1 MHRHIE
7 ISGSHLSDDPNTH
20 GEASHRED
28 DLDDLQKS
36 PQSTNLGCIAICTV
50 GELFGG
56 VERHVLGIMSGLVA
70 QGVRILL
77 VLFHD
82 GELAAQ
88 ARGQG
93 IEPIILSNNNRTL
106 LATSQHLAQIL
117 NQRDIRIVH
126 THGYKAMVF
135 CSVARLWHRFALVK
149 TEHGLPEPMTGG
161 LIRALRNRFYYFSDS
176 VATRIAHTTVC
187 YVTDDLRSH
196 YRQAHSGLPT
206 IVIPNGV
213 TNMDRCQFSCPSEMR
228 NGWFNVVMIGRL
240 EIVKG
245 PHLAI
250 EAIASER
257 MPQDIRLHIIG
268 VGPCETELRTL
279 AEARGITNR
288 VHILGFRRNVFDYL
302 AHCNVLLMPSQHE
315 GLPYTLLEAMALGI
329 PIVAARVGGLA
340 EVIQDGSTGLL
351 VPPQD
356 SAALTRAILR
366 LYEDPALRSRLG
378 EQARLLQQTRY
389 SLQAM
394 TERYLA
400 IYRKVVGSSG

>member
-1 MHRHIE
+1 MHRHIG
-7 ISGSHLSDDPNTH
+7 ISGSHPSDDPNTH

-28 DLDDLQKS
+28 DLDYLRKS
-36 PQSTNLGCIAICTV
+36 PYSTSLQSIAICTV

-56 VERHVLGIMSGLVA
+56 VERHVLGIMSGLQTQSVST
-70 QGVRILL
+70 LL
-77 VLFHD
+77 ILFHD

-93 IEPIILSNNNRTL
+93 IEPIVLSNNNRTL

-117 NQRDIRIVH
+117 NQRGIRIVH

-135 CSVARLWHRFALVK
+135 CSIARLWHRFALVK

-161 LIRALRNRFYYFSDS
+161 LIRTLRNRLYYLSDS
-176 VATRIAHTTVC
+176 VATRITHTTVC
-187 YVTDDLRSH
+187 YVTDDLRLH

-206 IVIPNGV
+206 IVIANGV
-213 TNMDRCQFSCPSEMR
+213 PDMDRCQFPCPSEMR
-228 NGWFNVVMIGRL
+228 NDWFNVVMVGRL

-257 MPQDIRLHIIG
+257 MPRDVRLHIVGI
-268 VGPCETELRTL
+268 GPCETELRTL
-279 AEARGITNR
+279 AKAHGVADR
-288 VHILGFRRNVFDYL
+288 VHILGFRRNIYDYI
-302 AHCNVLLMPSQHE
+302 ANCNILLMPSLHE

-329 PIVAARVGGLA
+329 PIVGARVGGLA
-340 EVIQDGSTGLL
+340 EVIQDESTGLL

-356 SAALTRAILR
+356 SAALTQAILR
-366 LYEDPALRSRLG
+366 LYEDAALRSQLG
-378 EQARLLQQTRY
+378 EQARLLQQDRY

-400 IYRKVVGSSG
+400 IYRELMESSG